1 MARIELHIEA
11 DSADDLH
18 ETLIRMVNAKIA
30 VTYEDEPAEEPQVAE
45 PAPKRTRRTKKQ
57 IAQDTAAAVAGQP
70 GDNADNANEARDA
83 FAEQIR
89 QSAEEPAAESMDEYT
104 KADVQAQL
112 QVFISAKSMPA
123 AREIM
128 EQFQAADGQPV
139 KNLTTLQPKDYAA
152 AYAALQV

>member
-1 MARIELHIEA
+1 MAKIELHVTA
-11 DSADDLH
+11 DTPEEYHALLAGLVGSVVHKVYHAPVEVDQPD
-18 ETLIRMVNAKIA
+18 E
-30 VTYEDEPAEEPQVAE
+30 EEPAVVE
-45 PAPKRTRRTKKQ
+45 APKRARRTKEQMAADAAPAQTDFQRQ
-57 IAQDTAAAVAGQP
+57 IAESAVEP
-70 GDNADNANEARDA
+70 ETP
-83 FAEQIR
+83 AEDIG
-89 QSAEEPAAESMDEYT
+89 EYT

-139 KNLTTLQPKDYAA
+139 KNLTTLQAKDYAA